1 MHPGQF
7 LSALSFLTRLVPP
20 REVDAVDFPKTLLWF
35 PAVGLAVGLAAV
47 LPAWLGL
54 FAHLP
59 WLQGWLIV
67 GLSLWVTRG
76 LHADG
81 LADVADAWGSAATG
95 DRFWAIMKDSRAGP
109 FGVLWLVMAV
119 LGQTLAF
126 GAMAATGQF
135 LAVCWCFVMGRAV
148 SVAALALCR
157 CRVRPGL
164 SSLFAPGA
172 TMGVA
177 AFALAQAVVLGLAAA
192 PLSSVC
198 LGLLGSALVLAFV
211 VRLSKRQNGFNG
223 DFMGAAIVLG
233 ELVCA
238 LAILA

>member
-1 MHPGQF
+1 MHPSRF

-20 REVDAVDFPKTLLWF
+20 RVVDDAEFPRTLPWF
-35 PAVGLAVGLAAV
+35 PATGLAVGVVAV
-47 LPAWLGL
+47 LPSWLGL
-54 FAHLP
+54 FSGHP
-59 WLQGWLIV
+59 WLQGWLIT

-119 LGQTLAF
+119 LGQALAF
-126 GAMAATGQF
+126 GVLAGSGRL
-135 LAVCWCFVMGRAV
+135 LAVCWCFVMGRAL
-148 SVAALALCR
+148 SVTALALCR
-157 CRVRPGL
+157 SRVRPGL

-172 TMGVA
+172 TAGMA

-198 LGLLGSALVLAFV
+198 LGLVATGLVLAFLT
-211 VRLSKRQNGFNG
+211 RLSIRQNGFNG

-233 ELVCA
+233 ELAAA
-238 LAILA
+238 LALLA

>member
-1 MHPGQF
+1 MHPSHF

-20 REVDAVDFPKTLLWF
+20 RVVDDADFPKNLPWF
-35 PAVGLAVGLAAV
+35 PAVGLAVGLVAV
-47 LPAWLGL
+47 LPAWLEL
-54 FAHLP
+54 FADHH
-59 WLQGWLIV
+59 WLQGWLIT

-119 LGQTLAF
+119 LGQALAF
-126 GAMAATGQF
+126 GALAATGQF
-135 LAVCWCFVMGRAV
+135 LAVCWCFVMGRAL

-157 CRVRPGL
+157 RRVRPGL

-172 TMGVA
+172 TAGMVA
-177 AFALAQAVVLGLAAA
+177 FILAQALVLGLVAA
-192 PLSSVC
+192 PVSAVC
-198 LGLLGSALVLAFV
+198 LGLLGSALVLAFLA
-211 VRLSKRQNGFNG
+211 RLSIRQDGFNG
-223 DFMGAAIVLG
+223 DFIGAAIVLG
-233 ELVCA
+233 ELVAA
-238 LAILA
+238 LALLA